1 MKEVLVSLE
10 TAKLLKEKGFNGK
23 SFYHYH
29 YDTDNER
36 FTLQDNSIQLFIG
49 CEGGLD
55 TEDHLLN
62 QIELDKN
69 GNTSYNLI
77 APTQSLAQKWLRD
90 VHKLII
96 NVIAKDDNIWTY
108 TTGSMEGFINIDGDY
123 EDYPTYEEALETALQ
138 ETLKYYI

>member
-1 MKEVLVSLE
+1 MEEVLVSLE
-10 TAKLLKEKGFNGK
+10 TAKLLKEKGFNVPCRYCHCK
-23 SFYHYH
+23 
-29 YDTDNER
+29 EV
-36 FTLQDNSIQLFIG
+36 Q
-49 CEGGLD
+49 GGDWKIKDYIEEKKGTIYESESD
-55 TEDHLLN
+55 TEVN
-62 QIELDKN
+62 WNSNIY
-69 GNTSYNLI
+69 TFVPFYS

-138 ETLKYYI
+138 ETLKYI

>member
-1 MKEVLVSLE
+1 M
-10 TAKLLKEKGFNGK
+10 
-23 SFYHYH
+23 
-29 YDTDNER
+29 
-36 FTLQDNSIQLFIG
+36 
-49 CEGGLD
+49 
-55 TEDHLLN
+55 
-62 QIELDKN
+62 DKN
-69 GNTSYNLI
+69 SNTSYNLI

>member
-1 MKEVLVSLE
+1 MKEVLISLE
-10 TAKLLKEKGFNGK
+10 TAKLLKEKGFNVPCRYCHCKEMQGDSWK
-23 SFYHYH
+23 IKDYIEEKRGTIYES
-29 YDTDNER
+29 E
-36 FTLQDNSIQLFIG
+36 S
-49 CEGGLD
+49 D
-55 TEDHLLN
+55 TEIN
-62 QIELDKN
+62 WN
-69 GNTSYNLI
+69 SNLYTLVTFYS
-77 APTQSLAQKWLRD
+77 APTKSLAQKWLRD